1 MASRYE
7 TIWSAIKKAAGR
19 EIAIRCNKIKIDTI
33 VRMVKKIKTKENAH
47 KKQLDMPHW
56 GELEIRR
63 DREKGIL
70 YFKVKPAT
78 KIFAEEL

>member
-1 MASRYE
+1 M
-7 TIWSAIKKAAGR
+7 
-19 EIAIRCNKIKIDTI
+19 DTI
-33 VRMVKKIKTKENAH
+33 VRMVKKEKTKENAH

-56 GELEIRR
+56 GELNIRR

-78 KIFAEEL
+78 KVFAEEL